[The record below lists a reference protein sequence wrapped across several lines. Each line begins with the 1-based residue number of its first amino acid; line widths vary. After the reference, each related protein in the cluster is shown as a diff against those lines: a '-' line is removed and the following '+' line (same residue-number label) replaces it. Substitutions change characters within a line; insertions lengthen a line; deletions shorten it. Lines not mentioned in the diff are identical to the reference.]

1 MKPIWPLLSRI
12 AHSTRQND
20 AAGDFLAS
28 EAPATARTFPV
39 AVGVNRASAPSRF
52 RRHAFGGTH
61 KTT

>member
-1 MKPIWPLLSRI
+1 MKLIWPLLSRI

-39 AVGVNRASAPSRF
+39 AVGVNRALSSFRF
-52 RRHAFGGTH
+52 RGRAFGGTH
-61 KTT
+61 NMT